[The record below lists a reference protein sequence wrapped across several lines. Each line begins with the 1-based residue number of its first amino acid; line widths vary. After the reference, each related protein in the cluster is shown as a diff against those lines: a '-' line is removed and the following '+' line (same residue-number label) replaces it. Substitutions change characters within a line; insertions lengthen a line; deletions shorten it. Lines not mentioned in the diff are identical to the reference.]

1 MGIRLS
7 ENELTEL
14 LNNSDMNDKVKE
26 QLEEVSKTATVEPS
40 ITSQKKRYIFIIENY
55 SPTLL
60 IKVLLISLIILILLV
75 L

>member
-14 LNNSDMNDKVKE
+14 LDNSDMNDKVKK
-26 QLEEVSKTATVEPS
+26 QLEKVSKTTTEETC
-40 ITSQKKRYIFIIENY
+40 IISQEKRYVFIIEEY
-55 SPTLL
+55 SPAILTG
-60 IKVLLISLIILILLV
+60 VLLVSLIILILLV

>member
-14 LNNSDMNDKVKE
+14 LNNSDMNDKVKK
-26 QLEEVSKTATVEPS
+26 QLEKVSKTTTEETC
-40 ITSQKKRYIFIIENY
+40 IISQEKRYIFIIENY